1 MRTNSHA
8 HQKRILII
16 DDDAALLEILKDFL
30 QESGF
35 EVLTDEKGLN
45 VFQLIERFRPN
56 LIILDYLLDDINGGE
71 ICHQVKHHPASK
83 HIPVILYSAYP
94 KVLLSLGT
102 YNCDLFIPKP
112 FDLSP
117 FLNEI
122 TKLVFTRS
130 TPLPLR
136 SGSPVHH
143 H

>member
-1 MRTNSHA
+1 MQTNSHA

-16 DDDAALLEILKDFL
+16 DDDAALLDILKDFL
-30 QESGF
+30 EDSGF
-35 EVLTDEKGLN
+35 EVLTDDKGSN
-45 VFQLIERFRPN
+45 IFHLIDRFRPN
-56 LIILDYLLDDINGGE
+56 LIILDYLLDGVNGGE

-112 FDLSP
+112 FDLSR

-130 TPLPLR
+130 TPPSLR
-136 SGSPVHH
+136 SRTPVHH